1 MEDFLGK
8 EYYGNS
14 MQEWFIAFAIIIAA
28 VIVAK
33 VLYMVVGRAVKRITR
48 NTKTKLDDIIV
59 DKLEEPLVFA
69 LIIIGIWYGLNT
81 LTLSEG
87 FQSVIDHAYYFLIV
101 FDIAWFINRL
111 LGALIQEYL
120 IPIID
125 KSETD
130 FDDQLL
136 PIAQKALSFIIWAMA
151 IIIGLNNAGYDV
163 GALIAG
169 LGIGGLAFALAA
181 QDSISHLFS
190 GVVIFTDK
198 PFVLN
203 DRVITNDFDGIVTE
217 IGLRSTKI
225 RTFDGRI
232 VTIPNAEI
240 ANDAI
245 VNVSS
250 EPDRKVILSL
260 GLIYDTTPEQM
271 KQAMKLLR
279 EINDRTEELN
289 KDKTLIFFDSF
300 GDFSLGIKFIYYI
313 SKGADIFDTQTKV
326 NMDVL
331 ETFNTNGLEFAFPSQ
346 TIYNIPQQA

>member
-8 EYYGNS
+8 EFYGNTLQS
-14 MQEWFIAFAIIIAA
+14 WFIAFAIIVAS
-28 VIVAK
+28 VIIAK
-33 VLYMVVGRAVKRITR
+33 VFYMLIGRIVKKITK

-69 LIIIGIWYGLNT
+69 LIIIGIWYGLST

-87 FQSVIDHAYYFLIV
+87 FQSLISKAYYFLIV
-101 FDIAWFINRL
+101 FDIAWFVNRL
-111 LGALIQEYL
+111 LGAFIEEYL
-120 IPIID
+120 IPIVE
-125 KSETD
+125 KSESD
-130 FDDQLL
+130 FDDQLM
-136 PIAQKALSFIIWAMA
+136 PIAQKAISFIIWAMA

-190 GVVIFTDK
+190 GIVIFTDK
-198 PFVLN
+198 PFIIN
-203 DRVITNDFDGIVTE
+203 DRVITNDFDGIITE

-232 VTIPNAEI
+232 VTIPNADI
-240 ANDAI
+240 ANSSI

-250 EPDRKVILSL
+250 EPDRKVTLSL

-271 KQAMKLLR
+271 KQAMNLLK
-279 EINDRTEELN
+279 EINERTEGLN
-289 KDKTLIFFDSF
+289 KEKALIFFDSF

-313 SKGADIFDTQTKV
+313 SKGADIFDVQTKV

-331 ETFNTNGLEFAFPSQ
+331 ETFNSKGLEFAFPSQ
-346 TIYNIPQQA
+346 TIYNIPQEA

>member
-1 MEDFLGK
+1 
-8 EYYGNS
+8 
-14 MQEWFIAFAIIIAA
+14 
-28 VIVAK
+28 
-33 VLYMVVGRAVKRITR
+33 
-48 NTKTKLDDIIV
+48 
-59 DKLEEPLVFA
+59 
-69 LIIIGIWYGLNT
+69 
-81 LTLSEG
+81 
-87 FQSVIDHAYYFLIV
+87 
-101 FDIAWFINRL
+101 
-111 LGALIQEYL
+111 
-120 IPIID
+120 
-125 KSETD
+125 
-130 FDDQLL
+130 
-136 PIAQKALSFIIWAMA
+136 
-151 IIIGLNNAGYDV
+151 
-163 GALIAG
+163 
-169 LGIGGLAFALAA
+169 
-181 QDSISHLFS
+181 
-190 GVVIFTDK
+190 
-198 PFVLN
+198 
-203 DRVITNDFDGIVTE
+203 
-217 IGLRSTKI
+217 LRSTKI

-300 GDFSLGIKFIYYI
+300 GDFSLDIKFIYYI
-313 SKGADIFDTQTKV
+313 SKEADIFDTQTKV